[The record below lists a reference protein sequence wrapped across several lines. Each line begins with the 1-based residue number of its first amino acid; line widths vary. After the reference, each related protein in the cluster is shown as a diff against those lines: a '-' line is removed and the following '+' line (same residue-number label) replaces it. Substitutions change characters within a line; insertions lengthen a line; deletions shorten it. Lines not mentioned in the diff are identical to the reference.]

1 MKKFKM
7 PDALSQ
13 EIKNSELLNSF
24 VLKEEIFDKNLIILV
39 DQSNIVD
46 VLKVLKDEEIFAF
59 TQLTDLCGV
68 DLPHEEIRFQ
78 VVYNLL
84 SMVNNSRITIKAF
97 TDNSNSVPS
106 VKKIFPS
113 ADWYERE
120 AFDLYG
126 INFIGHDDLRRILT
140 DYGFE
145 GHPLRK
151 DFPLTG
157 NVEVRYNPDEERV
170 VYEKVDLKYE
180 GVFYNFS
187 NKYTLL
193 LYCCISFCPKIKK
206 NYGNFHS
213 AALAS
218 SVKIRLFKI

>member
-7 PDALSQ
+7 PEVLSQ
-13 EIKNSELLNSF
+13 EINNFELLNSF
-24 VLKEEIFDKNLIILV
+24 ILKKEIFDKNLIILV
-39 DQSNIVD
+39 DQSNITNAF
-46 VLKVLKDEEIFAF
+46 KILKDEEDFAF

-84 SMVNNSRITIKAF
+84 SMSNNSRITVKAF
-97 TDNSNSVPS
+97 TDNFNSVPS
-106 VKKIFPS
+106 IKKIYPA

-126 INFIGHDDLRRILT
+126 INFSGHDDLRRLLT

-157 NVEVRYNPDEERV
+157 NVEVRYDSDQERV
-170 VYEKVDLKYE
+170 IYEKVDLKQEYRDFDFE
-180 GVFYNFS
+180 SAWKGF
-187 NKYTLL
+187 KYPENQNDREENTDD
-193 LYCCISFCPKIKK
+193 
-206 NYGNFHS
+206 
-213 AALAS
+213 
-218 SVKIRLFKI
+218 

>member
-1 MKKFKM
+1 M
-7 PDALSQ
+7 PETLSQ
-13 EIKNSELLNSF
+13 EINNFELLNSF
-24 VLKEEIFDKNLIILV
+24 ILKREIFDKNLIILV
-39 DQSNIVD
+39 DQSNLINVF
-46 VLKVLKDEEIFAF
+46 KILKDEKDFAF

-84 SMVNNSRITIKAF
+84 SMSNNSRITVKAF

-106 VKKIFPS
+106 IKKIYPA

-126 INFIGHDDLRRILT
+126 INFSGHDDLRRTLT

-157 NVEVRYNPDEERV
+157 NVEVRYDPDQERV
-170 VYEKVDLKYE
+170 IYEKVDLKQEYRDFDFE
-180 GVFYNFS
+180 SAWKGF
-187 NKYTLL
+187 
-193 LYCCISFCPKIKK
+193 
-206 NYGNFHS
+206 NYPEN
-213 AALAS
+213 LND
-218 SVKIRLFKI
+218 KEENNDD

>member
-1 MKKFKM
+1 M

-140 DYGFE
+140 DYNCKGF
-145 GHPLRK
+145 PLRK
-151 DFPLTG
+151 DLPMTG
-157 NVEVRYNPDEERV
+157 FNEVRYSEKDKKVIYEPVKLEQNYRNFDFSSPWEGTKYIKEV
-170 VYEKVDLKYE
+170 KEKV
-180 GVFYNFS
+180 
-187 NKYTLL
+187 
-193 LYCCISFCPKIKK
+193 K
-206 NYGNFHS
+206 ND
-213 AALAS
+213 
-218 SVKIRLFKI
+218 

>member
-7 PDALSQ
+7 PETLSQ
-13 EIKNSELLNSF
+13 EIKNFELLNSF
-24 VLKEEIFDKNLIILV
+24 ILKTEIFDKNLIILV
-39 DQSNIVD
+39 DQSNLINVF
-46 VLKVLKDEEIFAF
+46 KILKDEKDFAF

-84 SMVNNSRITIKAF
+84 SMSNNSRITVKAF

-106 VKKIFPS
+106 IKKIYPA

-126 INFIGHDDLRRILT
+126 INFSGHDDLRRILT

-157 NVEVRYNPDEERV
+157 NVEVRYDPDQERV
-170 VYEKVDLKYE
+170 IYEKVDLKQEYRDFDFE
-180 GVFYNFS
+180 SAWKGFS
-187 NKYTLL
+187 YPENQKDIEENTDD
-193 LYCCISFCPKIKK
+193 
-206 NYGNFHS
+206 
-213 AALAS
+213 
-218 SVKIRLFKI
+218 

>member
-7 PDALSQ
+7 PKTLSQ
-13 EIKNSELLNSF
+13 EIKNFELLNSF
-24 VLKEEIFDKNLIILV
+24 ILKREIFDKNLIILV
-39 DQSNIVD
+39 DQSNLINVF
-46 VLKVLKDEEIFAF
+46 KILKDEQDFAF

-84 SMVNNSRITIKAF
+84 SMSNNSRITVKAF

-106 VKKIFPS
+106 IKKIYPA

-126 INFIGHDDLRRILT
+126 INFSGHDDLRRILT

-157 NVEVRYNPDEERV
+157 NVEVRYDPDQERV
-170 VYEKVDLKYE
+170 IYEKVDLKQEYRDFDFE
-180 GVFYNFS
+180 SAWKGF
-187 NKYTLL
+187 
-193 LYCCISFCPKIKK
+193 
-206 NYGNFHS
+206 NYPENQNDIEES
-213 AALAS
+213 TDD
-218 SVKIRLFKI
+218 

>member
-1 MKKFKM
+1 M
-7 PDALSQ
+7 PETLSQ
-13 EIKNSELLNSF
+13 EIKNFELLNSF
-24 VLKEEIFDKNLIILV
+24 ILKREIFDKNLIILV
-39 DQSNIVD
+39 DQSNLINVF
-46 VLKVLKDEEIFAF
+46 KILKDEKDFAF

-84 SMVNNSRITIKAF
+84 SMSNNSRITVKAF

-106 VKKIFPS
+106 IKKIYPA

-126 INFIGHDDLRRILT
+126 INFSGHDDLRRILT

-157 NVEVRYNPDEERV
+157 NVEVRYDPDQERV
-170 VYEKVDLKYE
+170 IYEKVDLKQEYRDFDFE
-180 GVFYNFS
+180 SAWKGFS
-187 NKYTLL
+187 YPENQNDIEENTDD
-193 LYCCISFCPKIKK
+193 
-206 NYGNFHS
+206 
-213 AALAS
+213 
-218 SVKIRLFKI
+218 

>member
-7 PDALSQ
+7 PETLSQ
-13 EIKNSELLNSF
+13 EIKNFELLNSF
-24 VLKEEIFDKNLIILV
+24 ILKREIFDKNLIILV
-39 DQSNIVD
+39 DQSNLINVF
-46 VLKVLKDEEIFAF
+46 KILKDEKDFAF

-84 SMVNNSRITIKAF
+84 SMSNNSRITVKAF

-106 VKKIFPS
+106 IKKIYPA

-126 INFIGHDDLRRILT
+126 INFSGHDDLRRILT

-157 NVEVRYNPDEERV
+157 NVEVRYDPDQERV
-170 VYEKVDLKYE
+170 IYEKVDLKQEYRDFDFE
-180 GVFYNFS
+180 SAWKGF
-187 NKYTLL
+187 
-193 LYCCISFCPKIKK
+193 
-206 NYGNFHS
+206 NYPENQND
-213 AALAS
+213 
-218 SVKIRLFKI
+218 IEENTDD

>member
-7 PDALSQ
+7 PETLSQ
-13 EIKNSELLNSF
+13 EIKNFELLNSF
-24 VLKEEIFDKNLIILV
+24 ILKREIFDKNLIILV
-39 DQSNIVD
+39 DQSNLINVF
-46 VLKVLKDEEIFAF
+46 KILKDEKDFAF

-84 SMVNNSRITIKAF
+84 SMSNNSRITVKAF

-106 VKKIFPS
+106 IKKIYPA

-126 INFIGHDDLRRILT
+126 INFSGHDDLRRILT

-157 NVEVRYNPDEERV
+157 NVEVRYDPDQERV
-170 VYEKVDLKYE
+170 IYEKVDLKQEYRDFDFE
-180 GVFYNFS
+180 SAWKGFS
-187 NKYTLL
+187 YPENQTD
-193 LYCCISFCPKIKK
+193 IEE
-206 NYGNFHS
+206 NTDD
-213 AALAS
+213 
-218 SVKIRLFKI
+218 

>member
-7 PDALSQ
+7 PETLSQ
-13 EIKNSELLNSF
+13 EIKNFELLNSF
-24 VLKEEIFDKNLIILV
+24 ILKTEIFDKNLIILV
-39 DQSNIVD
+39 DQSNLINVF
-46 VLKVLKDEEIFAF
+46 KILKDEKDFAF

-84 SMVNNSRITIKAF
+84 SMSNNSRITVKAF

-106 VKKIFPS
+106 IKKIYPA

-126 INFIGHDDLRRILT
+126 INFSGHDDLRRILT

-157 NVEVRYNPDEERV
+157 NVEVRYDPDQERV
-170 VYEKVDLKYE
+170 IYEKVDLKQEYRDFDFE
-180 GVFYNFS
+180 SAWKGF
-187 NKYTLL
+187 
-193 LYCCISFCPKIKK
+193 
-206 NYGNFHS
+206 NYPENQNDTEES
-213 AALAS
+213 TED
-218 SVKIRLFKI
+218 

>member
-7 PDALSQ
+7 PETLSQ
-13 EIKNSELLNSF
+13 EIKNFELLNSF
-24 VLKEEIFDKNLIILV
+24 ILKREIFDKNLIILV
-39 DQSNIVD
+39 DQSNLINVF
-46 VLKVLKDEEIFAF
+46 KILKDEKDFAF

-84 SMVNNSRITIKAF
+84 SMSNNSRITVKAF

-106 VKKIFPS
+106 IKKIYPA

-126 INFIGHDDLRRILT
+126 INFSGHDDLRRILT

-157 NVEVRYNPDEERV
+157 NVEVRYDPDQERV
-170 VYEKVDLKYE
+170 IYEKVDLKQEYRDFDFE
-180 GVFYNFS
+180 SAWKGFS
-187 NKYTLL
+187 YPENQKDIEENTDD
-193 LYCCISFCPKIKK
+193 
-206 NYGNFHS
+206 
-213 AALAS
+213 
-218 SVKIRLFKI
+218 

>member
-7 PDALSQ
+7 PETLSQ
-13 EIKNSELLNSF
+13 EIKNFELLNSF
-24 VLKEEIFDKNLIILV
+24 ILKREIFDKNLIILV
-39 DQSNIVD
+39 DQSSLINVFKI
-46 VLKVLKDEEIFAF
+46 LKDEKDFAF

-84 SMVNNSRITIKAF
+84 SMSNNSRITVKAF

-106 VKKIFPS
+106 IKKIYPA

-126 INFIGHDDLRRILT
+126 INFSGHDDLRRILT

-157 NVEVRYNPDEERV
+157 NVEVRYDPDQERV
-170 VYEKVDLKYE
+170 IYEKVDLKQEYRDFDFE
-180 GVFYNFS
+180 SAWKGFS
-187 NKYTLL
+187 YPENQNDIEENTDD
-193 LYCCISFCPKIKK
+193 
-206 NYGNFHS
+206 
-213 AALAS
+213 
-218 SVKIRLFKI
+218 

>member
-7 PDALSQ
+7 PETLSQ
-13 EIKNSELLNSF
+13 EIKNFELLNSF
-24 VLKEEIFDKNLIILV
+24 ILKKEIFDKNLIILV
-39 DQSNIVD
+39 DQSNLINVF
-46 VLKVLKDEEIFAF
+46 KILKDEKDFAF

-84 SMVNNSRITIKAF
+84 SMSNNSRIIVKAF

-106 VKKIFPS
+106 IKKIYPA

-126 INFIGHDDLRRILT
+126 INFNGHDDLRRILT

-157 NVEVRYNPDEERV
+157 NVEVRYDPDQERV
-170 VYEKVDLKYE
+170 IYEKVDLKQEYRDFDFE
-180 GVFYNFS
+180 SAWKGF
-187 NKYTLL
+187 
-193 LYCCISFCPKIKK
+193 
-206 NYGNFHS
+206 NYPEN
-213 AALAS
+213 LND
-218 SVKIRLFKI
+218 REENTDD

>member
-7 PDALSQ
+7 PKTLSQ
-13 EIKNSELLNSF
+13 EIKNFELLNSF
-24 VLKEEIFDKNLIILV
+24 ILKREIFDKNLIILV
-39 DQSNIVD
+39 DQSNLINVF
-46 VLKVLKDEEIFAF
+46 KILKDEKDFAF

-84 SMVNNSRITIKAF
+84 SMSNNSRLTVKAF

-106 VKKIFPS
+106 IKKIYPA

-126 INFIGHDDLRRILT
+126 INFSGHDDLRRILT

-157 NVEVRYNPDEERV
+157 NVEVRYDPDQERV
-170 VYEKVDLKYE
+170 IYEKVDLKQEYRDFDFE
-180 GVFYNFS
+180 SAWKGF
-187 NKYTLL
+187 
-193 LYCCISFCPKIKK
+193 
-206 NYGNFHS
+206 NYPESQND
-213 AALAS
+213 
-218 SVKIRLFKI
+218 IEENTDD